1 MKKTMHFLLVAV
13 ALVFGMTSCNELN
26 SMMDNPVSSYLEL
39 KTTSVSIVP
48 GGTYQIEA
56 TSISTAKI
64 TYESSNPDVAI
75 VDPSGKVTALEDGE
89 ATITVRVEANDTYQA
104 GATQFQ
110 VKVQSPL
117 TLEAKAD
124 GKINVRYINGIT
136 LDEPIVYTIFTKEGL
151 KNTVSITETTAIEV
165 DKGDKVQFMSKND
178 HLGTGSSYYV
188 NIKPEM
194 ECAVYGNVMSLIT
207 PEGDFNT
214 NKTIK
219 KPYAFCR
226 LFYLNV
232 LSSTYDTEAQK
243 WIYKYAI
250 VNHDKYKLVLPATT
264 LSDHCYY
271 YMFGYTGL
279 TEAPELPATTLAQS
293 CYSNLFNNC
302 KNLTVAPKLPATNL
316 ASGCYQSMFAN
327 SGITEA
333 PELKVEDLS
342 NSNGCYYRMFYGC
355 AELTKAPKLPATKL
369 SSQCYQSMFASTGL
383 TEAPELPATTLA
395 NYCYAYLFNDCKN
408 LTVAPKLP
416 ATKLAPWCYQGM
428 FSYSAITEAPELK
441 VEDLSNSNGCYS
453 SMFEGC
459 TELTKAPELPAKKLS
474 SQCYQNMFYGCSKLE
489 VAPVLPAAELA
500 SECYSYMFMYCS
512 KLKSLTCLA
521 TSMTNT
527 NATENW
533 LQGAGAN
540 VEGECT
546 FTKAASATWYY
557 TAGQWDETSG
567 WNVTNLWTIKDAE

>member
-13 ALVFGMTSCNELN
+13 AIVFGMTSCDEFK

-39 KTTSVSIVP
+39 KTASVSIVP

-56 TSISTAKI
+56 SSISTAKI

-89 ATITVRVEANDTYQA
+89 ATITVRVEANDNYQA

-124 GKINVRYINGIT
+124 GKINVNYENGIT

-151 KNTVSITETTAIEV
+151 KKTVSITETTAIEV

-178 HLGTGSSYYV
+178 HLGTPNWKYV
-188 NIKPEM
+188 NIRPNM

-219 KPYAFCR
+219 KPYAFLY
-226 LFYLNV
+226 LFGDNY
-232 LSSTYDTEAQK
+232 LSSEKDPETGK
-243 WIYKYAI
+243 WISKYAI
-250 VNHDKYKLVLPATT
+250 VNHDKYKLVLPAIT
-264 LSDHCYY
+264 LSDRCYS
-271 YMFGYTGL
+271 YMF
-279 TEAPELPATTLAQS
+279 
-293 CYSNLFNNC
+293 NN
-302 KNLTVAPKLPATNL
+302 
-316 ASGCYQSMFAN
+316 S
-327 SGITEA
+327 
-333 PELKVEDLS
+333 
-342 NSNGCYYRMFYGC
+342 
-355 AELTKAPKLPATKL
+355 
-369 SSQCYQSMFASTGL
+369 GL

-395 NYCYAYLFNDCKN
+395 NGCYVYMFNNCIN

-416 ATKLAPWCYQGM
+416 ATNLAPWCYQGM
-428 FSYSAITEAPELK
+428 FAYTGITEAPELK
-441 VEDLSNSNGCYS
+441 AEDLSKSDGCYY

-459 TELTKAPELPAKKLS
+459 RELTKAPTELPAKKLS

-489 VAPVLPAAELA
+489 VAPVLPAAELV
-500 SECYSYMFMYCS
+500 SQCYCQMFYNCY

-521 TSMTNT
+521 TSMTSDNVT
-527 NATENW
+527 YYNATFGW
-533 LQGAGAN
+533 LRGAGVD

-546 FTKAASATWYY
+546 FTKAASATWLN
-557 TAGQWDETSG
+557 TADQWDYTSG
-567 WNVTNLWTIKDAE
+567 WNVTSRWTIK

>member
-1 MKKTMHFLLVAV
+1 MHFLLVAV
-13 ALVFGMTSCNELN
+13 ALVFGMTSCDEFK
-26 SMMDNPVSSYLEL
+26 STMDNPVSSYLEL
-39 KTTSVSIVP
+39 KTTSAFIVP

-56 TSISTAKI
+56 SSISNAKI

-89 ATITVRVEANDTYQA
+89 ATITVRVEANDNYQA

-124 GKINVRYINGIT
+124 GVINVNYINGIT
-136 LDEPIVYTIFTKEGL
+136 LDEPIVYTIFTSEGL
-151 KNTVSITETTAIEV
+151 KKTESITGTTAIDVE
-165 DKGDKVQFMSKND
+165 KGDKVQFMSKND
-178 HLGTGSSYYV
+178 HLGVYDQVNYV
-188 NIKPEM
+188 YRYIQIKSEK

-219 KPYAFCR
+219 KPYAFYR

-232 LSSTYDTEAQK
+232 LSSTWDGEK

-264 LSDHCYY
+264 LSNNCYY

-279 TEAPELPATTLAQS
+279 TEAPELPATTLAQN
-293 CYSNLFNNC
+293 CYANLFNNC
-302 KNLTVAPKLPATNL
+302 RNLTVAPKLPATNL

-441 VEDLSNSNGCYS
+441 VEDLSNSNGCSS

-489 VAPVLPAAELA
+489 VAPVLPAAELV
-500 SECYSYMFMYCS
+500 SDCYSYMFMYCY

-521 TSMTNT
+521 TSITDNSAT
-527 NATENW
+527 QYWLYNA
-533 LQGAGAN
+533 GRD

-546 FTKAASATWYY
+546 FTKAASATWYN
-557 TAGQWDETSG
+557 TLGKWDETNG